1 MSDFIKDLSNLWNK
15 LPNELK
21 SNVKDKIPVEVQAV
35 GALVSNLLK
44 PSDSN
49 DNIGTEK
56 EFEKNSD
63 EDIIDVEW
71 EEI

>member
-35 GALVSNLLK
+35 GALVNNLLN

-49 DNIGTEK
+49 DNTGTEK